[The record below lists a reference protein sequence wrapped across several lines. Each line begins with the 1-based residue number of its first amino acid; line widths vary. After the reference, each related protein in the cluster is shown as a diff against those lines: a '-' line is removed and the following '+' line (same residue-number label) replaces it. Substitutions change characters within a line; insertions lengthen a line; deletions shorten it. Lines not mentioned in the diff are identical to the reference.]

1 MIYIHFG
8 KVYNFIDRKT
18 SNNLKLSLKIV
29 FDEFKKAPYGFVNDD
44 IVWLIAVLFGKKV
57 IYLIKNSE
65 QITKQKYSTIEIIR
79 FLRDRKLQEKIII
92 EKKVG
97 ISSKEIRS
105 VKTVLKEFFKIPNT
119 PDDDEKLKDLFIK
132 KLEEN
137 ESKFE
142 KILSKY
148 FIEKRYPGKPVIEEA
163 QELFKEVN
171 KIKSTK
177 EFYTFVSDK
186 SDVFLDL
193 SENIGSIS
201 TFFNGPQMDL
211 FKNACLTV
219 DKYEN
224 NKDLLE
230 YNDNLISNINSI
242 KNIIEMDNPFSN
254 IHKLPELTSN
264 FEKEFE
270 TILNKEKEVIK
281 KYIDDDKSFLLEK
294 LNSEELKNNFE
305 SKINKEYGN
314 RIKLLKQT
322 EDIAKIK
329 SFKEISNNIMDKFL
343 EKIDNFSTE
352 KTTTVPQPPQST
364 QSPQILKSQKLKNIK
379 IEEILKEHIVSIKTK
394 KDIEDF
400 VNSLKKKLE
409 EEYEKLD
416 ENGLIHL
423 RLD

>member
-1 MIYIHFG
+1 M
-8 KVYNFIDRKT
+8 
-18 SNNLKLSLKIV
+18 
-29 FDEFKKAPYGFVNDD
+29 
-44 IVWLIAVLFGKKV
+44 
-57 IYLIKNSE
+57 
-65 QITKQKYSTIEIIR
+65 
-79 FLRDRKLQEKIII
+79 
-92 EKKVG
+92 
-97 ISSKEIRS
+97 
-105 VKTVLKEFFKIPNT
+105 IPNT

-352 KTTTVPQPPQST
+352 KTTTVPQPPQTT